1 MTRKDRIVT
10 TCIQTSKFLFF
21 RKNMTFT
28 HQYEVDAPFGKPPE
42 FFRFKFEPPLK
53 KQDEKVSLW
62 ARELVFFFFSLFLFT

>member
-1 MTRKDRIVT
+1 
-10 TCIQTSKFLFF
+10 
-21 RKNMTFT
+21 MTFT

-62 ARELVFFFFSLFLFT
+62 ARELVVFFFSLFLFT